1 MTSTHL
7 KTLLN
12 PPDLNLSETCALE
25 YLDSNFSS
33 WESLGALSQI
43 DKETERTK
51 IESAELQQQVRQ

>member
-12 PPDLNLSETCALE
+12 PPDLNLSETRALE

-51 IESAELQQQVRQ
+51 VESAELQQQVRQ